1 MKIKKLSIVIPVYN
15 EEKFVLSLVKKVL
28 AVNIGRI
35 SKEIIII
42 NDGSSDGTASQLNK
56 IKDKRVRLVNKK
68 INQGKGAAIRE
79 GFGLISGE
87 VVIIQDAD
95 MEYDPNEY
103 NKLLAPIVE
112 GRADVVFGSRFI
124 GDAPHR
130 VLYFWH
136 MVGNKFLTL
145 MSNMLT
151 NLNLTDMET
160 CYKMMTR
167 DVAKKIIIEEDRFGL
182 EPELVAKIAKMKC
195 KIYETGI
202 AYDGRSYEE
211 GKKIGWRD
219 GAWAI
224 WCMVKYNWLV

>member
-103 NKLLAPIVE
+103 NKLLAPIV
-112 GRADVVFGSRFI
+112 
-124 GDAPHR
+124 
-130 VLYFWH
+130 
-136 MVGNKFLTL
+136 
-145 MSNMLT
+145 
-151 NLNLTDMET
+151 
-160 CYKMMTR
+160 
-167 DVAKKIIIEEDRFGL
+167 
-182 EPELVAKIAKMKC
+182 
-195 KIYETGI
+195 
-202 AYDGRSYEE
+202 
-211 GKKIGWRD
+211 
-219 GAWAI
+219 
-224 WCMVKYNWLV
+224 